1 MSNPGP
7 VVNQTVNSSFGIVTG
22 TVTQQDNFSSRG
34 TPLTNPNGQY
44 TANVNNYCQVSNQNL
59 SAAAFASSDHIVYPD
74 NILSDGTGFGDMG
87 ICSSGFSQAA
97 YSVTGPNDAYLFAS
111 APVASSTSGDW
122 VYATDSSGTSNS
134 HRWYVNG
141 FNKAIGLYSA
151 KITGTGVAS
160 GMFSVCEGFATPGSS
175 KVVSDITAAT
185 TYTIPAK
192 CSYAYITTSGAS
204 LAVTYPAAAAAIDGL
219 RVTLVMGTT
228 NATTSALSTGA
239 TFVGFPAS
247 MTANVPFT
255 CIYHHATLKWY
266 PA

>member
-1 MSNPGP
+1 MHSYVYGTIVQASAPGLTGVTLTDP
-7 VVNQTVNSSFGIVTG
+7 QMQATGSF
-22 TVTQQDNFSSRG
+22 
-34 TPLTNPNGQY
+34 
-44 TANVNNYCQVSNQNL
+44 NNYCQISNQNVNAGVN
-59 SAAAFASSDHIVYPD
+59 SSSDFIAYP
-74 NILSDGTGFGDMG
+74 NNAVNSDLTGFVDMG
-87 ICSSGFSQAA
+87 ITSSTYSQAA
-97 YSVTGPNDAYLFAS
+97 YSVTGPNEAYLFAS
-111 APVASSTSGDW
+111 APSASSTSGDI
-122 VYATDSSGTSNS
+122 VHATDATGTSNS

-141 FNKAIGLYSA
+141 YNKAIGLYSV
-151 KITGTGVAS
+151 KLTGTGVAS
-160 GMFSVCEGFATPGSS
+160 GMFGVCEGFAMPGSS
-175 KVVSDITAAT
+175 KVVTNIVAAT

-192 CSYAYITTSGAS
+192 CSYAYITTSGAT

-255 CIYHHATLKWY
+255 CIYHHATTQWL